1 MPKQAD
7 LTGSVFGR
15 LTVKGLTSDLGRLRG
30 HRYWLC
36 ACSCD
41 PDKKVVVTTSALN
54 SGHTQSCGC
63 LRVEAGRKSGAE
75 RGMTKHLNA
84 RRQPWLNL

>member
-1 MPKQAD
+1 M
-7 LTGSVFGR
+7 TGQVFGR
-15 LTVKGLTSDLGRLRG
+15 LTVQGLASNEGRTAG

-36 ACSCD
+36 ACSCAV
-41 PDKKVVVTTSALN
+41 DKSTVVSTSALN
-54 SGHTQSCGC
+54 AGHTQSCGC
-63 LRVEAGRKSGAE
+63 LLDEARRKNGAE